1 MFASVYGSVA
11 LQSPEDRKR
20 IKGII
25 VNKFRGDLRLFES
38 GVKMMEEICGI
49 PVLGVIPYYHDIY
62 IEEEDSV
69 ELSLKQRKAVQGKVN
84 VAVVLLRHLSNFT
97 DFNMLEHDERVNLY
111 YTNNVDDLMKAD
123 IILLPGSKST
133 IDDLYE
139 LRRNGVAQAILQAR
153 RNGATVMGICGGY
166 QMMGQRIATLT
177 EWKEVSARCPDWD
190 FCYRNGHRRRE
201 GDTSG
206 TFCFPVFR
214 RTDLHGIRNPHGAH
228 FGGGRRDFDSTGTFG
243 ERRNGWLCGK
253 PEMCRLLH
261 SRILDNPEVIEWLLA
276 PYAEKLDQP
285 QLDYAA
291 FKEEQY
297 NKLADH
303 VRKHLNMPLL
313 YQILTQND

>member
-1 MFASVYGSVA
+1 MA
-11 LQSPEDRKR
+11 LQTPEDRKR

-133 IDDLYE
+133 M
-139 LRRNGVAQAILQAR
+139 
-153 RNGATVMGICGGY
+153 TIC
-166 QMMGQRIATLT
+166 TNCVVT
-177 EWKEVSARCPDWD
+177 EWHKP
-190 FCYRNGHRRRE
+190 F
-201 GDTSG
+201 
-206 TFCFPVFR
+206 FR
-214 RTDLHGIRNPHGAH
+214 HAA
-228 FGGGRRDFDSTGTFG
+228 TG
-243 ERRNGWLCGK
+243 L
-253 PEMCRLLH
+253 P
-261 SRILDNPEVIEWLLA
+261 
-276 PYAEKLDQP
+276 
-285 QLDYAA
+285 
-291 FKEEQY
+291 
-297 NKLADH
+297 
-303 VRKHLNMPLL
+303 
-313 YQILTQND
+313 